1 MECLATKLRRRLLAS
16 FLSKGVVSILTYQWG
31 LFCLIN
37 QVVIQNDIL
46 REELEQNWSKI
57 GVKNWSKIDAT
68 FHGIVA
74 DRSNNNAMKLPSFIQ
89 CKTIPH
95 WLYNRSNYEEERNRS
110 Y

>member
-16 FLSKGVVSILTYQWG
+16 FFSKGVVSILTYQWG
-31 LFCLIN
+31 LFYLIN

-46 REELEQNWSKI
+46 REELEQNWSE
-57 GVKNWSKIDAT
+57 IDAT

-95 WLYNRSNYEEERNRS
+95 WLYNRSNYEEARNRS

>member
-31 LFCLIN
+31 LFYLIN
-37 QVVIQNDIL
+37 QVVIQNDIW
-46 REELEQNWSKI
+46 EINWSKI
-57 GVKNWSKIDAT
+57 GVKNWSEIDAT

-95 WLYNRSNYEEERNRS
+95 WLYNRSNYEEARNRS